1 MKIWMKRWKWYLI
14 SGASVLV
21 ALLIFA
27 VIVYINMTPT
37 LGKDATNADKIFDFL
52 DKWASAGAPAM
63 TLLAVAAALGIGV
76 ASILQTRN
84 IQQSE
89 RKQRLVKEIEE
100 WAKELVRFIDEYE
113 RGDGTRSLWHFIKWR
128 WQILKATKANMQETA
143 HKIDKDFGN
152 KVENAVT
159 AFDTLDMNID
169 KGMISNISNDL
180 ERCKKSCDEILQL
193 AGSLKFKE
201 IG

>member
-1 MKIWMKRWKWYLI
+1 MKVQKWHLI
-14 SGASVLV
+14 LIGSFIVLV
-21 ALLIFA
+21 LGLA
-27 VIVYINMTPT
+27 VIVYIFKTPT
-37 LGKDATNADKIFDFL
+37 DFGYTPNTWDLIFDFL